1 MPGQKTDDTYNYFS
15 HNIEGCYFNKTYK
28 IHPTTQ

>member
-15 HNIEGCYFNKTYK
+15 HNIERYFNKTYK